1 MGVTSWLLRHTRPS
15 LLVVTAPGGTGAR
28 VAAERYARER
38 GWRLA
43 LNPAEANMLVVAGG
57 GLEPYATRVWRTVP
71 APRVRVDVAV
81 SAAVPGALAAALELL
96 HDADE
101 QRRQAQPAGAPEHAH
116 AATSQTGHEEHA
128 GCGGPSHDAAD
139 HPHAAHGSQ
148 PAGHSHHGDA
158 SGHGGHEHGDGQP
171 SHGGHEQGD
180 ASGHDGHEHGGGQ
193 PSHGGHDHHM
203 AGMASPGGVPM
214 ADRAPDRDGLML
226 DQLHVPLGP
235 ALPLWPPG
243 LIVHTR
249 LQGDV
254 IQDATVEVLDGT
266 HDSFWAAH
274 PVARRLDASA
284 RLLALAGWVDAA
296 TTAQRLRDQALDG
309 TAPQEPL
316 RRWASRVRRSRS
328 LRWLLAGVGRTES
341 GDALDRLHGWL
352 DRRDEP
358 QWTVTGLPDLLAGTE
373 FAAARLTV
381 ASLHG

>member
-1 MGVTSWLLRHTRPS
+1 
-15 LLVVTAPGGTGAR
+15 
-28 VAAERYARER
+28 
-38 GWRLA
+38 
-43 LNPAEANMLVVAGG
+43 
-57 GLEPYATRVWRTVP
+57 
-71 APRVRVDVAV
+71 
-81 SAAVPGALAAALELL
+81 
-96 HDADE
+96 
-101 QRRQAQPAGAPEHAH
+101 
-116 AATSQTGHEEHA
+116 
-128 GCGGPSHDAAD
+128 
-139 HPHAAHGSQ
+139 
-148 PAGHSHHGDA
+148 
-158 SGHGGHEHGDGQP
+158 
-171 SHGGHEQGD
+171 
-180 ASGHDGHEHGGGQ
+180 
-193 PSHGGHDHHM
+193 M

-214 ADRAPDRDGLML
+214 AGRAPARDGLML

-309 TAPQEPL
+309 TAPHEPL
-316 RRWASRVRRSRS
+316 RRWATRVRRSRS
-328 LRWLLAGVGRTES
+328 LQWLLAGVGRTES

-358 QWTVTGLPDLLAGTE
+358 QWTVAALPGLLAGTE
-373 FAAARLTV
+373 LATARLIV